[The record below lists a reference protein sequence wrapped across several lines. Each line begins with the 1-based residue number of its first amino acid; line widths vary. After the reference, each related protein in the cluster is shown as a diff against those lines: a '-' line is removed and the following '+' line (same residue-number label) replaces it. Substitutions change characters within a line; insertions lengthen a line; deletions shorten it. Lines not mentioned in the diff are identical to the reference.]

1 MSGIPFLK
9 YFFPKDRLF
18 FPLFDKAAANLQEGG
33 RLIYDLTLTTTR
45 EERLRIIRE
54 IEKTEHQ
61 GDEITHE
68 IFSELSKNF
77 ITPFDRE
84 DIHRLVSSIDD
95 ILDYIH
101 GSSKRI
107 ELYKLEEITP
117 DMIKLAELIKT
128 GTEEL
133 RRAVFELKN
142 MSKMRDITDSLV
154 RINSIENHADDIFD
168 NAVAQLFEKETDAIQ
183 IIKVKE
189 ILSALETATDMCED
203 AANVIESIV
212 VKMA

>member
-1 MSGIPFLK
+1 MALPFLK
-9 YFFPKDRLF
+9 YFIPQDRLF

-33 RLIYDLTLTTTR
+33 KAIYQLVTTTAP
-45 EERLRIIRE
+45 EDRIKWFRE
-54 IEKTEHQ
+54 IERIEHV

-68 IFSELSKNF
+68 IFQELSKNF
-77 ITPFDRE
+77 ITPYDRE
-84 DIHRLVSSIDD
+84 DIHRLVSALDD

-107 ELYKLEEITP
+107 ELYKLETMTN
-117 DMIKLAELIKT
+117 DVVKLSELIQT

-133 RRAVFELKN
+133 RRAIFELKN
-142 MSKMRDITDSLV
+142 MRKMRDITDSLV

-168 NAVAQLFEKETDAIQ
+168 NAVARLFEFEKDAIQ
-183 IIKVKE
+183 IIKIKE
-189 ILSALETATDMCED
+189 VLSALETATDKCED
-203 AANVIESIV
+203 AANVIESII